1 MKGRSGGPL
10 FCLLDPHH
18 NIGTAL
24 AVNLLRKIAI
34 ILIAFVVGGCPVS
47 AVLSLLRS
55 RLLRPVFIAL
65 GIALLVQVL
74 VAVALT
80 RSTVTALEADLAA
93 RLGVDSQHLSAELE
107 QASRDVTSN
116 LDGLSQNT
124 RQRLSA
130 GLSTR
135 LKGEQGQLRAT
146 LEKDLKDSATDMA
159 ELLAAVAPRAMWD
172 GDTPTL
178 SEFARR
184 AQRNPN
190 VLFVVYDDAQ
200 GEHLTR
206 YLNRDNETIK
216 ALLTK
221 GEGERAMD
229 RVLNAAQKDPS
240 VYCVEASISPNG
252 VEIGKVRMGVS
263 TSAVET
269 DLAALDKRFTAL
281 IANGEQLVSESL
293 GSAAADSS
301 GALRSRLQTAQA
313 AASAM
318 TTNTRAAVQDAA
330 ATLRWRIGVGLAL
343 VGLGV
348 LLALALVLG
357 RRVVLRLQLLNRAL
371 DDLAAG
377 EGDLT
382 KRVQLNSNDEI
393 GDMASAVNRFVDKL
407 QPIVREAGDVAQ
419 QTGIEIGAMSKR
431 NAGADAAAA
440 LQRDEVAASLQ
451 ALARM
456 ADEAQ
461 AESQAMQAALQQ
473 VVDIRQ
479 ATDENT
485 RTSNQV
491 GNLIEALA
499 GQVETGAQV
508 IQRLAQQSE
517 QIEVVLEVIHGI
529 AEQTNLLALNAA
541 IEAARAGE
549 TGRGFAV
556 VADEVRALA
565 SKTQSSTGDIQEH
578 ISKLQS
584 GAKEAV
590 ATIGLA
596 GRQAEEGLAVLRDSA
611 RLQKSVQASVEQVH
625 AAIGLATKAA
635 EHQARGAQAV
645 RGRVEVI
652 HAQAEEAA
660 QAVVATTASGKT
672 LDKLAAQLKASL
684 GQFRA

>member
-1 MKGRSGGPL
+1 M
-10 FCLLDPHH
+10 
-18 NIGTAL
+18 
-24 AVNLLRKIAI
+24 
-34 ILIAFVVGGCPVS
+34 S
-47 AVLSLLRS
+47 AVLSLLQS

-65 GIALLVQVL
+65 GIALLVQVV

-80 RSTVTALEADLAA
+80 RSTVTALEADLAN
-93 RLGVDSQHLSAELE
+93 RLGVDSQHVSSELE
-107 QASRDVTSN
+107 RASSEVTSS
-116 LDGLSQNT
+116 LDALSSST
-124 RQRLSA
+124 RQRLNT
-130 GLSTR
+130 GLSSR
-135 LKGEQGQLRAT
+135 LKEEQAQLRAT
-146 LEKDLKDSATDMA
+146 LEKDLRESATDMA

-172 GDTPTL
+172 NDTPTL

-190 VLFVVYDDAQ
+190 VLFVVYDDAA

-206 YLNRDNETIK
+206 YMNRDNPLVK
-216 ALLTK
+216 ALLAK

-229 RVLNAAQKDPS
+229 KILNAAKNDPS
-240 VYCVEASISPNG
+240 VYYVEASISPNG

-263 TSAVET
+263 TATVEEN
-269 DLAALDKRFTAL
+269 LAALDKRFATL
-281 IANGEQLVSESL
+281 ITSGEQLVSESL
-293 GSAAADSS
+293 AGASKDSSAA
-301 GALRSRLQTAQA
+301 LRTRLESAQA
-313 AASAM
+313 AATAM
-318 TTNTRAAVQDAA
+318 ASNTRSAVQDAA
-330 ATLRWRIGVGLAL
+330 QTLRWNIAVGLA
-343 VGLGV
+343 VIGLGV
-348 LLALALVLG
+348 LLLLAVVLG
-357 RRVVLRLQLLNRAL
+357 RRVVSKLHLLIAAL
-371 DDLAAG
+371 NDLAAG

-382 KRVQLNSNDEI
+382 RRVKLDSNDEI
-393 GDMASAVNRFVDKL
+393 GDMSAAVNRFIDKL
-407 QPIVREAGDVAQ
+407 QPIVREAGEVAQ
-419 QTGIEIGAMSKR
+419 LTGVEIGAMSQR

-451 ALARM
+451 ALEQM

-461 AESQAMQAALQQ
+461 AESQAMQEALRQ
-473 VVDIRQ
+473 VIDIKQ

-491 GNLIEALA
+491 GGLIEALA

-508 IQRLAQQSE
+508 IERLARQSE

-578 ISKLQS
+578 ITKLQA

-596 GRQAEEGLAVLRDSA
+596 GRQAKEGLAVLRDSA
-611 RLQKSVQASVEQVH
+611 RLQQTVQTSVEQVH
-625 AAIGLATKAA
+625 AAIGLATRAA
-635 EHQARGAQAV
+635 EHQAQGAHAV
-645 RGRVEVI
+645 KGRVEVI
-652 HAQAEEAA
+652 HAQAEKAA
-660 QAVVATTASGKT
+660 QAVVETTASGRT
-672 LDKLAAQLKASL
+672 LDKLSVRLKASL

>member
-1 MKGRSGGPL
+1 M
-10 FCLLDPHH
+10 
-18 NIGTAL
+18 
-24 AVNLLRKIAI
+24 
-34 ILIAFVVGGCPVS
+34 S
-47 AVLSLLRS
+47 AVLSLLQS

-65 GIALLVQVL
+65 GIALLVQVI

-80 RSTVTALEADLAA
+80 RSTVTALEADLAN

-107 QASRDVTSN
+107 SASSEVTSS
-116 LDGLSQNT
+116 LDALSSST
-124 RQRLSA
+124 RQRLSV

-135 LKGEQGQLRAT
+135 LKDEQAQLRAT
-146 LEKDLKDSATDMA
+146 LEKDLRESATDMA

-172 GDTPTL
+172 NDTPTL

-190 VLFVVYDDAQ
+190 VLFVVYDDAA

-206 YLNRDNETIK
+206 YMNRDNPLVK
-216 ALLTK
+216 ALLAK

-229 RVLNAAQKDPS
+229 KVLNAAKNDPS
-240 VYCVEASISPNG
+240 VYYVEASISPNG

-263 TSAVET
+263 TATVEEN
-269 DLAALDKRFTAL
+269 LAALDKRFATL
-281 IANGEQLVSESL
+281 ITSGEQLVSDSL
-293 GSAAADSS
+293 ASASKDSS
-301 GALRSRLQTAQA
+301 TALRTRLQSAQA
-313 AASAM
+313 AATAM
-318 TTNTRAAVQDAA
+318 TANTRVAVQEAA
-330 ATLRWRIGVGLAL
+330 ETLRWRIGMGLAL
-343 VGLGV
+343 VGLCV
-348 LLALALVLG
+348 LLLLAVVLG
-357 RRVVLRLQLLNRAL
+357 RRVVSKLHLLIAAL
-371 DDLAAG
+371 NDLAAG

-382 KRVQLNSNDEI
+382 KRVKLDSNDEI
-393 GDMASAVNRFVDKL
+393 GDMSAAVNRFIDKL
-407 QPIVREAGDVAQ
+407 QPIVREAGEVAQ
-419 QTGIEIGAMSKR
+419 RTGQEIGVMSER
-431 NAGADAAAA
+431 NAGADAAAE
-440 LQRDEVAASLQ
+440 LQRDEVAASLK
-451 ALARM
+451 ALEQM

-461 AESQAMQAALQQ
+461 SESHAMQAALRQ
-473 VVDIRQ
+473 VIDIKQ

-485 RTSNQV
+485 RTSSQV
-491 GNLIEALA
+491 GGLIEALA

-508 IQRLAQQSE
+508 IERLAQQSQ

-578 ISKLQS
+578 IVALQR

-590 ATIGLA
+590 AAIGIA
-596 GRQAEEGLAVLRDSA
+596 GRQAKEGLEVLRDSA
-611 RLQKSVQASVEQVH
+611 KRQQTVQASVEQVH
-625 AAIGLATKAA
+625 AAIGLATRAA
-635 EHQARGAQAV
+635 VHQAEGAQAV

-652 HAQAEEAA
+652 HAQAERAA
-660 QAVVATTASGKT
+660 KAVVETTASGKV
-672 LDKLAAQLKASL
+672 LDGLAAQLKASL

>member
-1 MKGRSGGPL
+1 M
-10 FCLLDPHH
+10 
-18 NIGTAL
+18 
-24 AVNLLRKIAI
+24 
-34 ILIAFVVGGCPVS
+34 S
-47 AVLSLLRS
+47 AVLSLLQS

-65 GIALLVQVL
+65 GIALLVQVI

-80 RSTVTALEADLAA
+80 RSTVTALEADLAN
-93 RLGVDSQHLSAELE
+93 RLGVDSQHLSSELE
-107 QASRDVTSN
+107 LASSEVTSS
-116 LDGLSQNT
+116 LDALSAST
-124 RQRLSA
+124 RQRLSV

-135 LKGEQGQLRAT
+135 LKEEQAQLRAT
-146 LEKDLKDSATDMA
+146 LEKDLRESATDMA

-172 GDTPTL
+172 NDTPTL

-190 VLFVVYDDAQ
+190 VLFVVYDDAA

-206 YLNRDNETIK
+206 YMNRDNPLVK
-216 ALLTK
+216 ALLAK

-229 RVLNAAQKDPS
+229 KVLSAAKNDPS
-240 VYCVEASISPNG
+240 VYYVEASISPNG

-263 TSAVET
+263 TATVEEN
-269 DLAALDKRFTAL
+269 LGALDKRFATL
-281 IANGEQLVSESL
+281 ITSGEQLVSDSL
-293 GSAAADSS
+293 ASASKDSS
-301 GALRSRLQTAQA
+301 TALRTRLQSAQA
-313 AASAM
+313 AGVAM
-318 TTNTRAAVQDAA
+318 TGNTRVAVQEAA
-330 ATLRWRIGVGLAL
+330 ETLRWRIGMGLAL

-348 LLALALVLG
+348 LLLLAVVLG
-357 RRVVLRLQLLNRAL
+357 RRVVSKLHLLIAAL
-371 DDLAAG
+371 NDLAAG

-382 KRVQLNSNDEI
+382 KRVKLDSNDEI
-393 GDMASAVNRFVDKL
+393 GDMSAAVNRFIDKL
-407 QPIVREAGDVAQ
+407 QPIVREAGEVAQ
-419 QTGIEIGAMSKR
+419 RTGVEIGVMSQR
-431 NAGADAAAA
+431 NAGADAAAE
-440 LQRDEVAASLQ
+440 LQRDEVAASLK
-451 ALARM
+451 ALGQM

-461 AESQAMQAALQQ
+461 SESHAMQAALRQ
-473 VVDIRQ
+473 VIDIKQ

-485 RTSNQV
+485 RTSSQV
-491 GNLIEALA
+491 GGLIEALA

-508 IQRLAQQSE
+508 IERLAQQSQ

-578 ISKLQS
+578 IIALQR

-590 ATIGLA
+590 AAIGIA
-596 GRQAEEGLAVLRDSA
+596 GRQAKEGLEVLRDSA
-611 RLQKSVQASVEQVH
+611 KRQQTVQASVEQVH
-625 AAIGLATKAA
+625 AAIGLATQAA
-635 EHQARGAQAV
+635 VHQAEGAQAV

-652 HAQAEEAA
+652 HAQAEKAA
-660 QAVVATTASGKT
+660 KAVVETTASGKV
-672 LDKLAAQLKASL
+672 LNGLASQLKASL

>member
-1 MKGRSGGPL
+1 M
-10 FCLLDPHH
+10 
-18 NIGTAL
+18 
-24 AVNLLRKIAI
+24 
-34 ILIAFVVGGCPVS
+34 S
-47 AVLSLLRS
+47 AVLSLLQS

-65 GIALLVQVL
+65 GIALLVQVI

-80 RSTVTALEADLAA
+80 RSTVTALEADLAN
-93 RLGVDSQHLSAELE
+93 RLGVDSQHLSSELE
-107 QASRDVTSN
+107 LASSEVTSS
-116 LDGLSQNT
+116 LDSLSAST
-124 RQRLSA
+124 RQRLSV

-135 LKGEQGQLRAT
+135 LKEEQAQLRAT
-146 LEKDLKDSATDMA
+146 LEKDLRESATDMA

-172 GDTPTL
+172 NDTPTL

-190 VLFVVYDDAQ
+190 VLFVVYDDAA

-206 YLNRDNETIK
+206 YMNRDNPLVK
-216 ALLTK
+216 ALLAK

-229 RVLNAAQKDPS
+229 KILNAAKNDPS
-240 VYCVEASISPNG
+240 VYYVEASISPNG

-263 TSAVET
+263 TAMVEEN
-269 DLAALDKRFTAL
+269 LAALDKRFATL
-281 IANGEQLVSESL
+281 ITSGEQLVSDSL
-293 GSAAADSS
+293 ASASKDSS
-301 GALRSRLQTAQA
+301 TALRARLQSAQTAGA
-313 AASAM
+313 AM
-318 TTNTRAAVQDAA
+318 TTNTRVAVQKAA
-330 ATLRWRIGVGLAL
+330 ETLRWRIGMGLTL

-348 LLALALVLG
+348 LLLLAVVLG
-357 RRVVLRLQLLNRAL
+357 RRVVSKLHLLIAAL
-371 DDLAAG
+371 NDLAAG

-382 KRVQLNSNDEI
+382 KRVKLDSNDEI
-393 GDMASAVNRFVDKL
+393 GDMSAAVNRFIDKL
-407 QPIVREAGDVAQ
+407 QPIVREAGEVAQ
-419 QTGIEIGAMSKR
+419 RTGQEIGVMGQR
-431 NAGADAAAA
+431 NAGADAAAE
-440 LQRDEVAASLQ
+440 LQRDEVAASLK
-451 ALARM
+451 ALEQM

-461 AESQAMQAALQQ
+461 SESQAMQAALRQ
-473 VVDIRQ
+473 VVDIKQ

-491 GNLIEALA
+491 GGLIEALA

-508 IQRLAQQSE
+508 IERLAQQSQ
-517 QIEVVLEVIHGI
+517 QIEIVLEVIHGI

-578 ISKLQS
+578 IIALQR

-590 ATIGLA
+590 AAIGIA
-596 GRQAEEGLAVLRDSA
+596 GRQAKEGLEVLRDSA
-611 RLQKSVQASVEQVH
+611 KRQQTVQASVEQVH

-635 EHQARGAQAV
+635 VYQAEGAQAV

-652 HAQAEEAA
+652 HAQAEKAA
-660 QAVVATTASGKT
+660 KAVVETTASGKV
-672 LDKLAAQLKASL
+672 LNGLAAQLKASL

>member
-1 MKGRSGGPL
+1 M
-10 FCLLDPHH
+10 
-18 NIGTAL
+18 
-24 AVNLLRKIAI
+24 
-34 ILIAFVVGGCPVS
+34 S
-47 AVLSLLRS
+47 AVLSLLQS

-65 GIALLVQVL
+65 GIALLVQVV

-80 RSTVTALEADLAA
+80 RSTVTALEADLAN
-93 RLGVDSQHLSAELE
+93 RLGVDSQHVSSELE
-107 QASRDVTSN
+107 RASSEVISSLDALSTS
-116 LDGLSQNT
+116 T
-124 RQRLSA
+124 RQRLST
-130 GLSTR
+130 GLSSR
-135 LKGEQGQLRAT
+135 LKEEQAQLRAT
-146 LEKDLKDSATDMA
+146 LEKDLRESATDMA

-172 GDTPTL
+172 NDTPTL

-190 VLFVVYDDAQ
+190 VLFVVYDDAA

-206 YLNRDNETIK
+206 YMNRDNPLVK
-216 ALLTK
+216 ALLAK

-229 RVLNAAQKDPS
+229 KILNAAKNDPS
-240 VYCVEASISPNG
+240 VYYVEASISPNG

-263 TSAVET
+263 TATVEEN
-269 DLAALDKRFTAL
+269 LAALDKRFATL
-281 IANGEQLVSESL
+281 ITSGEQLVSESL
-293 GSAAADSS
+293 AGASKDSSAA
-301 GALRSRLQTAQA
+301 LRTRLESAQA
-313 AASAM
+313 AATAM
-318 TTNTRAAVQDAA
+318 ASNTRSAVQDAA
-330 ATLRWRIGVGLAL
+330 QTLRWNIAVGLA
-343 VGLGV
+343 VIGLGV
-348 LLALALVLG
+348 LLLLAVVLG
-357 RRVVLRLQLLNRAL
+357 RRVVSKLHLLIAAL
-371 DDLAAG
+371 NDLAAG

-382 KRVQLNSNDEI
+382 RRVKLDSNDEI
-393 GDMASAVNRFVDKL
+393 GDMSAAVNRFIDKL
-407 QPIVREAGDVAQ
+407 QPIVREAGEVAQ
-419 QTGIEIGAMSKR
+419 LTGVEIGAMSQR

-451 ALARM
+451 ALEQM

-461 AESQAMQAALQQ
+461 AESQAMQEALRQ
-473 VVDIRQ
+473 VIDIKQ

-491 GNLIEALA
+491 GGLIEALA

-508 IQRLAQQSE
+508 IERLARQSE

-578 ISKLQS
+578 ITKLQA

-596 GRQAEEGLAVLRDSA
+596 GRQAKEGLAVLRDSA
-611 RLQKSVQASVEQVH
+611 RLQQTVQTSVEQVH
-625 AAIGLATKAA
+625 AAIGLATRAA
-635 EHQARGAQAV
+635 EHQAQGAHAV
-645 RGRVEVI
+645 KGRVEVI
-652 HAQAEEAA
+652 HAQAEKAA
-660 QAVVATTASGKT
+660 QAVVETTASGRT
-672 LDKLAAQLKASL
+672 LDKLSVRLKASL